1 MQLLTE
7 ELRGQLPRLYEQ
19 ENLPDPTIY
28 AKFFTPDASWTW
40 YVAEG
45 EEIEDDFKFFGFV
58 VGLASEW
65 GYFLLSELQS
75 VRRGLGLAVECDL
88 SYTAQLFSQVREVER
103 I

>member
-7 ELRGQLPRLYEQ
+7 ELRAQLPRLYEQ
-19 ENLPDPTIY
+19 DSLPDPTVY
-28 AKFFTPDASWTW
+28 AKFFTPDANWTW

-45 EEIEDDFKFFGFV
+45 EEIEGDFKFFGFV

-75 VRRGLGLAVECDL
+75 IRGRLRLPIERDL
-88 SYTAQLFSQVREVER
+88 YFTPQPFSQVRNVEG